1 MKKTEPDLNLH
12 ETHLLVVGG
21 SGRVAGMLRRV
32 WSAEPSGMVPV
43 FQARREG
50 VGADLIFDPLA
61 DPGALAQAIE
71 AADVVLNLAGRAG
84 GSGADLAA
92 HAAIARAIL
101 AARNGAKPVIA
112 ASSAAVYDRSGEAQ
126 SEAGPVDPP
135 VAYGRAKLEME
146 AVLRDQPAA
155 CCLRIGNV
163 AGADALL
170 GQPVS
175 EAGRSLHVFADGR
188 APRRSYIGPSDLA
201 RAIARLAG
209 LMAAGQ
215 PVPPVLNLA
224 LPGVVGMDDL
234 LRAAGVAWSLVP
246 APPEAIENVEL
257 DVSRAIRF
265 GLVPEA
271 RARAERIV
279 ADWRQVA
286 GGSA

>member
-12 ETHLLVVGG
+12 KTHLLVVGG

-71 AADVVLNLAGRAG
+71 AVDVVLNLAGRAG

-101 AARNGAKPVIA
+101 EARNGTKPVIA
-112 ASSAAVYDRSGEAQ
+112 ASSAAVYGRSEGAQ
-126 SEAGPVDPP
+126 PEAGPVDPP
-135 VAYGRAKLEME
+135 AAYGRAKLEME
-146 AVLRDQPAA
+146 AVLRDQPAT

-170 GQPVS
+170 GQAES
-175 EAGRSLHVFADGR
+175 EAGRSLHVFVDGR

-201 RAIARLAG
+201 RAIARLVTW
-209 LMAAGQ
+209 MPAGQ

-234 LRAAGVAWSLVP
+234 LRAAGVAWNP
-246 APPEAIENVEL
+246 APAPSEAIENVEL
-257 DVSRAIRF
+257 DVSRAIRL

-286 GGSA
+286 GGRA